1 MEQILSEMLETY
13 DELKDE
19 IKAIGKDFER
29 GYEFTGAEV
38 DMKFRAEINE
48 KLEMDLYYKINVY
61 HQDGENCVE
70 REGKIENLELEYD
83 IEDLFRELLEPMFK
97 EVVEVYDEINKQRV

>member
-13 DELKDE
+13 DELKDG
-19 IKAIGKDFER
+19 IRAVGKDFER

-48 KLEMDLYYKINVY
+48 KLEMDLYYTINVY
-61 HQDGENCVE
+61 HQDGNNCVE
-70 REGKIENLELEYD
+70 REGV
-83 IEDLFRELLEPMFK
+83 IEDLEQEYNIEYIFRELLEPMFK
-97 EVVEVYDEINKQRV
+97 EVVEVYDEVNK